1 MSLSNAS
8 LTPAS
13 ALTGNSNEDPW
24 VIYQGGEGPGQG
36 KNIVLVAGDEEYRS
50 EEVLPMLGKVLATH
64 HGFRCTVLFSTDRED
79 GTIDPN
85 EQTHI
90 PGLENIAAADMLVL
104 FLRFREL
111 PDDDMK
117 RIVDHLEAGKRSSA
131 FAPRPTPSTTAAT
144 RGARTRSTAC
154 APPSGRADS
163 ASRSWAR
170 PGSLTTVTTA
180 ARRRAG
186 SSTVRSPITRSCAA

>member
-24 VIYQGGEGPGQG
+24 VVYQGGEGPGQG

-50 EEVLPMLGKVLATH
+50 EEALPMLGKVLATH

-111 PDDDMK
+111 PDDDMR
-117 RIVDHLEAGKRSSA
+117 RIVDHLEAGKPILGIRTSTHA
-131 FAPRPTPSTTAAT
+131 FDYRRDKGS
-144 RGARTRSTAC
+144 RTRSTAC

-170 PGSLTTVTTA
+170 PGSLTTATTA

-186 SSTVRSPITRSCAA
+186 RQR